1 MKSWISE
8 FSVLKVCKTN
18 AISVFNQVVSEANKL
33 KKNIITLDAIYEMKQ
48 ATLHPLQ
55 PQTPHLTPSP
65 VWLGQESSPRCGF
78 FFPFFLFFPLSEVGH
93 KDLAVWRGVGVL
105 NFTDLEVSL

>member
-1 MKSWISE
+1 
-8 FSVLKVCKTN
+8 
-18 AISVFNQVVSEANKL
+18 
-33 KKNIITLDAIYEMKQ
+33 MKQ
-48 ATLHPLQ
+48 A
-55 PQTPHLTPSP
+55 TPHLTPSP

-78 FFPFFLFFPLSEVGH
+78 FFPFFSFSLLSEVGH

>member
-1 MKSWISE
+1 MNFLS
-8 FSVLKVCKTN
+8 LKCVRQMQ
-18 AISVFNQVVSEANKL
+18 SVFLIRWSQKQTNL

-78 FFPFFLFFPLSEVGH
+78 FFSFFLFFPLSEVGH